1 MLLLLIHYSKFLD
14 WIMKITYL
22 SYNPLIDLLSLIVFF
37 ASSVNLCT
45 DIIDKL
51 SDKILQKKSVD
62 SASDDEERKW
72 RQ

>member
-1 MLLLLIHYSKFLD
+1 
-14 WIMKITYL
+14 MKITYL